1 MIILCLTRVGCDTKE
16 MSLIM
21 NPRRMAIRCKMAG
34 RRWGPYTVQ
43 YTGWV
48 QNGGKPLREREKK
61 TAIYGKWPTV
71 GVKQNTVYCTANG
84 ECNGI
89 VYKCWLPVTLQ

>member
-1 MIILCLTRVGCDTKE
+1 
-16 MSLIM
+16 
-21 NPRRMAIRCKMAG
+21 
-34 RRWGPYTVQ
+34 
-43 YTGWV
+43 
-48 QNGGKPLREREKK
+48 LREREKK